1 MTAPDISI
9 ADLDPVEA
17 KRIIQAVGG
26 PGQPPVYGYQ
36 FFTAGIGD
44 YLSTIE
50 NEYLADSVYHGGSAF
65 KLIVGTYGGGKTHF
79 LYCVRGI
86 SWDYDYV
93 SSYIELKPDETP
105 FYNLESVYKE
115 VVASL
120 LYPQDPKSLQE
131 GYDKGIEAVIKTWY
145 YRKTQGILE
154 NKSEKEQQE
163 IIKNIL
169 STLGPYE
176 STSYLYAIKHAFSSL
191 HKNDEES
198 FNLIVQWL
206 KGEKPSAA
214 EMKKFQ
220 ITQKLDKSTAF
231 KFLKC
236 LIRWLKEIGYSGL
249 IVLMDEAEQTPS
261 MSSKQK
267 EKLMGNLRELVDAC
281 SSGDK
286 VKNSMFFYAVPDE
299 SFLEGS
305 GVVYVA
311 LKDRLSTVFEGARNP
326 AGIKIYLERTGDDT
340 TAISNLIEIGEK
352 LALIYEKAYQFK
364 LDNPA
369 LKTRISDVAKKAYE
383 DKHAEISYKRLFV
396 QEIIKNFH
404 AMKAASLA
412 AS

>member
-1 MTAPDISI
+1 MTAGEISI

-50 NEYLADSVYHGGSAF
+50 DEYLADSVYHGGSGF

-79 LYCVRGI
+79 LYSVRGI
-86 SWDYDYV
+86 SWDYNYV

-105 FYNLESVYKE
+105 FYNLESVYRA
-115 VVASL
+115 VVAAL
-120 LYPQDPKSLQE
+120 LYPQDPKTLQE

-154 NKSEKEQQE
+154 NKSDKEQQQ
-163 IIKNIL
+163 IIKDIL

-176 STSYLYAIKHAFSSL
+176 STSYLNAIKNAFLSL
-191 HKNDEES
+191 HKHDEES
-198 FNLIVQWL
+198 FNQIIQWL
-206 KGEKPSAA
+206 KGEKPPAA

-231 KFLKC
+231 QFLRC

-261 MSSKQK
+261 MSSKQR
-267 EKLMGNLRELVDAC
+267 EKLMSNLRELIDAC
-281 SSGDK
+281 SKES

-299 SFLEGS
+299 DFLQGS
-305 GVVYVA
+305 GIIYVA
-311 LKDRLSTVFEGARNP
+311 LQQRLSTIFEGARNP
-326 AGIKIYLERTGDDT
+326 AGVKIYLERTGDDT
-340 TAISNLIEIGEK
+340 TAISYLIEIGEK
-352 LALIYEKAYQFK
+352 LALIYEKAYDFK
-364 LDNPA
+364 FEKSVVKD
-369 LKTRISDVAKKAYE
+369 RIHDVAQKAFD
-383 DKHAEISYKRLFV
+383 DKHSEISYKRLFV
-396 QEIIKNFH
+396 QKIIKNFH
-404 AMKAASLA
+404 EMRSASP
-412 AS
+412 ASS